1 MKSTIIIFFLF
12 LQSSFLPAQTVTVQ
26 TVEVCAGQEVF
37 LPVTASFLANVGALT
52 LYIGFDTTNL
62 SFISIENI
70 DPQLSGMSANLMTSP
85 MQLAFAWSNTTA
97 INFINEKLFDI
108 KFISN
113 GQSAPVFYNTGCEIA
128 DPSGTTIPTTFNN
141 GAINAGLPIIEL
153 QPTNT
158 TVTEGEQVQFSVL
171 STNSITFFWR
181 ESQDQGTSWLVLED
195 DDTYSG
201 THSSQLSIH
210 NIPLSFNNYQYQ
222 CVLSGATCQNYSNP
236 AILTVDELTTVA
248 PGLNIDNE
256 NISISPVPF
265 SDQTTVKYY
274 MPADGDARLM
284 IMNCVGQIVTEIA
297 LPSQQKGYHHILL
310 NTRDWHSGVYFVKM
324 SLYIA
329 HKNLTKIIKTIK
341 NT

>member
-1 MKSTIIIFFLF
+1 MKSTITIFFLF
-12 LQSSFLPAQTVTVQ
+12 LQCSFLPAQTVTVQ

-37 LPVTASFLANVGALT
+37 LPVTANSLANVGALT
-52 LYIGFDTTNL
+52 LYIGFDSTNL
-62 SFISIENI
+62 SFVSIENI

-128 DPSGTTIPTTFNN
+128 DPSGTAIPTTYNN
-141 GAINAGLPIIEL
+141 GAINAGQPIIEL

-158 TVTEGEQVQFSVL
+158 TVTEGEPVQFSIL
-171 STNSITFFWR
+171 STNTISYFWR

-195 DDTYSG
+195 DGTYTG
-201 THSSQLSIH
+201 THSSQLFIH
-210 NIPLSFNNYQYQ
+210 NVPLSFNNYQYQ
-222 CVLSGATCQNYSNP
+222 CVVSGAICQNYSNP

-248 PGLNIDNE
+248 SGLNIDNKS
-256 NISISPVPF
+256 ISISPVPF
-265 SDQTTVKYY
+265 SDQTTVNYY
-274 MPADGDARLM
+274 MSADGDARLM
-284 IMNCVGQIVTEIA
+284 VMNCVGQIVSEIE

-310 NTRDWHSGVYFVKM
+310 NTRNWHPGVYFVKI
-324 SLYIA
+324 SLNFTQKEFI
-329 HKNLTKIIKTIK
+329 KIIKTIK